1 MVIKDSKRTLWR
13 RMCDNMADLI
23 ERNLETDGFH
33 YWGITMYRTTYKSD
47 VDWANFLDRFMGSV
61 RTELESD
68 DGLDILDSFRPVVM
82 EDARR
87 FDGATPDQIR
97 DAFKEWA
104 RVACET
110 EQGVPYKRAEWAYS
124 ARYRLCIMVDEEALQ
139 SVLDIPTEDLEAY
152 NTTGFV
158 ILINGRWPPEW
169 DPEEL
174 AAGGGPDDGHEP
186 VYGCTL
192 DEVGWMKVRYGEAQ
206 TGASSR
212 MTDDGDWSVE
222 YRRPPAIGFH
232 F

>member
-1 MVIKDSKRTLWR
+1 M
-13 RMCDNMADLI
+13 
-23 ERNLETDGFH
+23 
-33 YWGITMYRTTYKSD
+33 
-47 VDWANFLDRFMGSV
+47 
-61 RTELESD
+61 
-68 DGLDILDSFRPVVM
+68 LDSFRPVVM

-110 EQGVPYKRAEWAYS
+110 EHGVPYKRAELAYS

-139 SVLDIPTEDLEAY
+139 SVLDIPTEDLEQY

-158 ILINGRWPPEW
+158 ILINGRWSPEW

-174 AAGGGPDDGHEP
+174 AAELAAGGGLDDGHEP

-192 DEVGWMKVRYGEAQ
+192 GEVGWMKVRYGQAQ
-206 TGASSR
+206 TGASSL
-212 MTDDGDWSVE
+212 MTPDGSWDLE
-222 YRRPPAIGFH
+222 YRRPPAIGFV